1 MADILTDEGLKSRLI
16 LAGLKELEE
25 HGINDFSLRR
35 VAMTAEVSCA
45 APYRH
50 FKSKDELIIAII
62 EYVKEGW
69 LLLSTQIGQVFAD
82 DITTKIKELCA
93 SGVRFWIAN
102 GKFRSVLSIGQYGA
116 DENRRAQM
124 ADFDAPILN
133 AIDEYATAR
142 GLDKKRAEL
151 LKYSIPALL
160 YGTVMLIAGGFISSQ
175 DAVENLKNK
184 LDEEL
189 K

>member
-1 MADILTDEGLKSRLI
+1 MADILTDESLKSRLI

-25 HGINDFSLRR
+25 HGMNDFSLRR
-35 VAMTAEVSCA
+35 VAMSAEVSCA

-50 FKSKDELIIAII
+50 FKSKEELILAII

-69 LLLSTQIGQVFAD
+69 LLLATQIGQVYID
-82 DITTKIKELCA
+82 DPTTKLKELCA

-102 GKFRSVLSIGQYGA
+102 GNFRSVLSLGQYDK
-116 DENRRAQM
+116 DEGRKAQLV
-124 ADFDAPILN
+124 AFDKPVLDAV
-133 AIDEYATAR
+133 DEYAMQC
-142 GLDKKRAEL
+142 GLSKKDTEL

-160 YGTVMLIAGGFISSQ
+160 YGTVMLIAGGFIESEK
-175 DAVENLKNK
+175 AVENLKNK
-184 LDEEL
+184 LNKDL